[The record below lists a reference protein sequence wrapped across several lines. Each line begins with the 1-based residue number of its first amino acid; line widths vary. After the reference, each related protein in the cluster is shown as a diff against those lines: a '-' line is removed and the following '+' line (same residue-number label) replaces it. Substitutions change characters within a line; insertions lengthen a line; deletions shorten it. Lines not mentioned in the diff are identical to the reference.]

1 MLKRIITHFQQFDWI
16 VWATTLFLVC
26 FGLAAIY
33 SVALSREVPDFFNFK
48 KQIFSLAIGIALMI
62 ILSSI
67 DYKIFKNYYIV
78 FYVLAI
84 LILVA
89 VLVFGRTIRGTT
101 GWFSY
106 AGFSFQPVEVV
117 KIFLLIFLAKYFSDR
132 SRELKRFRYVFMSG
146 LFTAV
151 LILLVLLQP
160 DLGSAIILFISW
172 FGLILVAGIK
182 RSHLLLI
189 VSLGILVVV
198 VSWFF
203 VLKPYQKDR
212 ILTFAE
218 PSRDALGRGYN
229 LTQSIIAVGSGKIL
243 GRGLGFGS
251 QSQLR
256 FLPESQTDFIF
267 AVIAEELGLIGVFF
281 VFAFFI
287 IFFYKVLRNAREI
300 GDDFGMFF
308 SLGFLIVLFSQIAI
322 NIGMNIGLAPITGI
336 TLPFVS
342 YGGSSLIINLMAV
355 GIIES
360 IYIRNR
366 KAEVI

>member
-1 MLKRIITHFQQFDWI
+1 MLKRVLTHFQQFDWI

-33 SVALSREVPDFFNFK
+33 SIALSREVPDFFNFK
-48 KQIFSLAIGIALMI
+48 KQIFSLAIGIVLLI
-62 ILSSI
+62 IFSSI
-67 DYKIFKNYYIV
+67 DYKIFKNYYII
-78 FYVLAI
+78 FYILSV

-106 AGFSFQPVEVV
+106 GGFSFQPVELV
-117 KIFLLIFLAKYFSDR
+117 KLFLLIFLAKYFSDR
-132 SRELKRFRYVFMSG
+132 SRELKRFRYVLASG
-146 LFTAV
+146 IFTAI
-151 LILLVLLQP
+151 LIVLVLLQP
-160 DLGSAIILFISW
+160 DLGSAIILFLAW
-172 FGLILVAGIK
+172 FGLILIAGIK

-189 VSLGILVVV
+189 VGLGILVMI

-203 VLKPYQKDR
+203 VLQPFQKDR
-212 ILTFAE
+212 VLTFID

-229 LTQSIIAVGSGKIL
+229 LTQSIIAVGSGNIL

-267 AVIAEELGLIGVFF
+267 AVIAEELGLLGVFF
-281 VFAFFI
+281 VFAFFVI
-287 IFFYKVLRNAREI
+287 LFYKILRNAREI
-300 GDDFGMFF
+300 NDDFGMFF
-308 SLGFLIVLFSQIAI
+308 SLGFLVIIFSQAVI

-342 YGGSSLIINLMAV
+342 YGGSSLIVNLMAV
-355 GIIES
+355 GILES
-360 IYIRNR
+360 IFIRNR
-366 KAEVI
+366 KAEII